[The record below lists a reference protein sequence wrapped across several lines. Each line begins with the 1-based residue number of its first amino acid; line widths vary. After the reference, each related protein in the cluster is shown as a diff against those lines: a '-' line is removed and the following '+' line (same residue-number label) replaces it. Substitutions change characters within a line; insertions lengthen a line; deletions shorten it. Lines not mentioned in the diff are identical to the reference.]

1 MPVLV
6 QDRAGGDGGGVVHD
20 QRIPSNAAGGFAKSN
35 PACQPRKTGWS
46 EALLQVK
53 CPMTATLTL
62 DDQGRI
68 TLPEAIKRA
77 FGIRPG
83 AVLRA
88 EVSRGRLQIEG
99 DLPVITEGVLEDG
112 MLVLPRMG
120 MTMDAA
126 AAIRRT
132 KY

>member
-1 MPVLV
+1 
-6 QDRAGGDGGGVVHD
+6 
-20 QRIPSNAAGGFAKSN
+20 
-35 PACQPRKTGWS
+35 
-46 EALLQVK
+46 
-53 CPMTATLTL
+53 MTATLTL

>member
-1 MPVLV
+1 
-6 QDRAGGDGGGVVHD
+6 
-20 QRIPSNAAGGFAKSN
+20 
-35 PACQPRKTGWS
+35 
-46 EALLQVK
+46 
-53 CPMTATLTL
+53 MTATLTL

-112 MLVLPRMG
+112 MLVLPKMG

-126 AAIRRT
+126 AAIRADREAQAERASQ
-132 KY
+132 K